1 MEQKQKMI
9 KKSKDMIL
17 EVPEYFTHDE
27 LVEHY
32 GGRTRYNHEVLL
44 TAPLQLNDM
53 SALDSYR

>member
-1 MEQKQKMI
+1 MEEKQKMI

-32 GGRTRYNHEVLL
+32 GGKTRYNHEVLL
-44 TAPLQLNDM
+44 TAP
-53 SALDSYR
+53 